1 MLDPKLLREN
11 PEAYRQATRIKRIG
25 SPELVDQWLAADEQR
40 RSAQAAADKLKSDQR
55 AAGERMKEK
64 GLSPDDR
71 RVLQM
76 SLRQIK
82 ENIQDLERRQGEAEA
97 AASQIM
103 LQLPAIPDPSWPVG
117 PDESANV
124 MVRQWHDPAVPPR
137 QLEAGRLDHIA
148 LGEKLGI
155 LDFDRGVK
163 IAGSRSYIVRG
174 AGAMLYSAVLRFA
187 MDRLVSRG
195 FAPCVVP
202 LLVTEQCMTGTG
214 YFPGGREQAYVTQDG
229 SALVGT
235 SEVPLVSMYAD
246 EILDGAKLPL
256 RVCALSTCFRRE
268 AGAAGKD
275 TAGLYRVHQFDK
287 VEQVVIHKA
296 DQDEH
301 VAMHEQIMA
310 NTESIMQDLLL
321 PYRVVRNS
329 TGDMGQG
336 KWRMYDVET
345 WMPSRKGYGETHS
358 GSALRDFQAR
368 RLNIRYR
375 AGEGKGQTQFCYTL
389 NNTAIA
395 CPRILIALLENHQT
409 PDGGVSIPPALRPYT
424 NGLELIAPS

>member
-1 MLDPKLLREN
+1 
-11 PEAYRQATRIKRIG
+11 
-25 SPELVDQWLAADEQR
+25 
-40 RSAQAAADKLKSDQR
+40 
-55 AAGERMKEK
+55 
-64 GLSPDDR
+64 
-71 RVLQM
+71 
-76 SLRQIK
+76 
-82 ENIQDLERRQGEAEA
+82 
-97 AASQIM
+97 
-103 LQLPAIPDPSWPVG
+103 
-117 PDESANV
+117 
-124 MVRQWHDPAVPPR
+124 
-137 QLEAGRLDHIA
+137 
-148 LGEKLGI
+148 
-155 LDFDRGVK
+155 
-163 IAGSRSYIVRG
+163 
-174 AGAMLYSAVLRFA
+174 
-187 MDRLVSRG
+187 
-195 FAPCVVP
+195 
-202 LLVTEQCMTGTG
+202 MTGTG

-246 EILDGAKLPL
+246 EILEEAKLPL

-296 DQDEH
+296 DEAEH

-329 TGDMGQG
+329 SGDMGQG

-345 WMPSRKGYGETHS
+345 WMPSRNGYGETHS

-375 AGEGKGQTQFCYTL
+375 GETKGPIQFCYTL

-395 CPRILIALLENHQT
+395 CPRILIALLENHQK
-409 PDGGVSIPPALRPYT
+409 PDGTVAIPPALRPYM
-424 NGLELIAPS
+424 NGMERIADVST